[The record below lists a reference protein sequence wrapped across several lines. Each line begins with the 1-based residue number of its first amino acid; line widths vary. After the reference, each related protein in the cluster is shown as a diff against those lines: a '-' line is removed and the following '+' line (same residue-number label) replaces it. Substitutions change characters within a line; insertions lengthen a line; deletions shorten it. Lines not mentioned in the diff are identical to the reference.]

1 MLTHESVR
9 GLNHASGHGG
19 KYGGGDD
26 GQSMSCRVRDRLVNR
41 RSLPYDGLGRNAMLA
56 MPINVVRRYPGD
68 FAGGNGG
75 YHPRGI

>member
-19 KYGGGDD
+19 
-26 GQSMSCRVRDRLVNR
+26 QSMSCRERDRLVSR
-41 RSLPYDGLGRNAMLA
+41 RSLPYDGLGRNATLA